1 MAKTKFG
8 TICVAN
14 LCRSAVDE
22 MIYLD
27 GEFETFRFAH
37 KGTPIPICGCRKPKQ
52 VRELAE
58 AVNVKLTPG
67 EMRRLEEA
75 ADQSGARVLGHDLFR
90 FAVLKKRS

>member
-27 GEFETFRFAH
+27 GEFETFHFAH
-37 KGTPIPICGCRKPKQ
+37 KGTPMP
-52 VRELAE
+52 
-58 AVNVKLTPG
+58 TW
-67 EMRRLEEA
+67 
-75 ADQSGARVLGHDLFR
+75 D
-90 FAVLKKRS
+90 

>member
-1 MAKTKFG
+1 MLTISIITRSLRIVNRIMAKTKLG

-37 KGTPIPICGCRKPKQ
+37 KGTPIPTWDKMRKYLPKQ
-52 VRELAE
+52 
-58 AVNVKLTPG
+58 
-67 EMRRLEEA
+67 
-75 ADQSGARVLGHDLFR
+75 
-90 FAVLKKRS
+90 